1 MPPPKSEARQI
12 AIELCRKHPEH
23 AARGLARMLQERLN
37 GAVTLE
43 AARRMI
49 RECFGSV
56 GKDRIKRADVPR
68 EKRKP
73 GQRKLMEWIPPSQS
87 EEWKPIAL
95 AGKRLGIISDIHV
108 PYHDERALRA
118 SLVHLKA
125 SRIDHLLIN
134 GDLCDFYSISR
145 FQRKP
150 SKRNFKNEL
159 TQIRAFLHGLRK
171 EFRNIPITLKKG
183 NHEAR
188 WDHWLWEHAPEI
200 AESDEMDL
208 RTWLHCEQLDI
219 ATVHDLDLMEFGRL
233 PILHGHEL
241 GKGIAAPVNP
251 ARGAYLRAKH
261 TILVGH
267 HHRTS
272 SHCESNLYLDECQ
285 VWSMGCL
292 CDLRP
297 DYHKYGNSNHGFAM
311 AERDKAGEFS
321 VQNFRISKAGNVRA
335 S

>member
-1 MPPPKSEARQI
+1 MPPKQTEARQI
-12 AIELCRKHPEH
+12 ATELCRKHPEH
-23 AARGLARMLQERLN
+23 AARGLARMLQERVN
-37 GAVTLE
+37 GAMSLE
-43 AARRMI
+43 QCRSMI
-49 RECFGSV
+49 RHHLGIS
-56 GKDRIKRADVPR
+56 GRTTRKLSKIKREP
-68 EKRKP
+68 RKP
-73 GQRKLMEWIPPSQS
+73 GQRKLMEWIPKS
-87 EEWKPIAL
+87 EAKPWKPVKL
-95 AGKRLGIISDIHV
+95 DGRRLGVISDIHI
-108 PYHDERALRA
+108 PYHDETAIRAAL
-118 SLVHLKA
+118 LHLK
-125 SRIDHLLIN
+125 SDKIDHLLIN
-134 GDLCDFYSISR
+134 GDLCDFYTISR
-145 FQRKP
+145 FIKRP

-159 TQIRAFLHGLRK
+159 QQIRAFLYGLRK
-171 EFRNIPITLKKG
+171 EFPHCHITLKKG

-208 RTWLHCEQLDI
+208 RTWLHCERLEINVVD
-219 ATVHDLDLMEFGRL
+219 DLDLMEFGKL

-272 SHCESNLYLDECQ
+272 SHCESNVYLDECQ
-285 VWSMGCL
+285 VWSTGCL

-297 DYHKYGNSNHGFAM
+297 DYNKYGNGNHGFA
-311 AERDKAGEFS
+311 EVQRDKAGEFS
-321 VQNFRISKAGNVRA
+321 LQNFRISKAGNVRA